1 MMLFI
6 IGLITDLIKDLT
18 SDQEFTMNA
27 ILKPDLI
34 LGTIEDIDSIIEPVT
49 SPIKTNSFAAWL
61 DRLTQSQYEAW
72 ERVNRPEQH

>member
-1 MMLFI
+1 
-6 IGLITDLIKDLT
+6 
-18 SDQEFTMNA
+18 MNA

-34 LGTIEDIDSIIEPVT
+34 LGTIEDIDSIIKPVT
-49 SPIKTNSFAAWL
+49 SPIRTNSFAAWL

>member
-18 SDQEFTMNA
+18 SDQDFTMNA
-27 ILKPDLI
+27 ILKTDLI

>member
-34 LGTIEDIDSIIEPVT
+34 LGTIEDIDSIIKPVT
-49 SPIKTNSFAAWL
+49 SPIRTNCFAAWL

>member
-18 SDQEFTMNA
+18 SDQDFTMKA

-49 SPIKTNSFAAWL
+49 APIKTNSFAAWL

>member
-1 MMLFI
+1 
-6 IGLITDLIKDLT
+6 
-18 SDQEFTMNA
+18 MNA

>member
-6 IGLITDLIKDLT
+6 IGLIADLIKDLT
-18 SDQEFTMNA
+18 SDQDFTMSA
-27 ILKPDLI
+27 ILKPDLM
-34 LGTIEDIDSIIEPVT
+34 LATIKDINSIIEPVT
-49 SPIKTNSFAAWL
+49 SPTKPSRFIAWL

>member
-49 SPIKTNSFAAWL
+49 SPIRTNSFAAWL